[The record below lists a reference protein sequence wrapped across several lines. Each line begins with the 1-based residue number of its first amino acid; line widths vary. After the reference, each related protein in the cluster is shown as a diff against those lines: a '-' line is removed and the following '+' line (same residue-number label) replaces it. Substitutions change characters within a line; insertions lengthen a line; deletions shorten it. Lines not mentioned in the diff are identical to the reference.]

1 MMTLIIGGSG
11 SGKSAYAEEIL
22 ELYTKGRK
30 KYYLATMKAF
40 DEEGEK
46 KILRHRQSRAGKG
59 FITIEQPTEIIQV
72 LEKMHKGE
80 KTALLE
86 CMSNLVANEMF
97 AGEEGM
103 DSDKLIK
110 KLREQIGSLK
120 EELTHLVVVSN
131 NVFEDG
137 LLYDEGTRQY
147 LLALGGINEELALLA
162 EEVIEVAVGI
172 PLVMKKG

>member
-97 AGEEGM
+97 GHSQAK
-103 DSDKLIK
+103 S
-110 KLREQIGSLK
+110 
-120 EELTHLVVVSN
+120 
-131 NVFEDG
+131 
-137 LLYDEGTRQY
+137 
-147 LLALGGINEELALLA
+147 A
-162 EEVIEVAVGI
+162 EEVTAKLLKDIQHLASKLSQLVIITNNVSEDGTEYDSTTMAYIKAISDFNVRISEIADRVVEVVVGI
-172 PLVMKKG
+172 PIVIKE

>member
-46 KILRHRQSRAGKG
+46 KILRHRQNRAGKG

-97 AGEEGM
+97 GHSQAK
-103 DSDKLIK
+103 S
-110 KLREQIGSLK
+110 
-120 EELTHLVVVSN
+120 
-131 NVFEDG
+131 
-137 LLYDEGTRQY
+137 
-147 LLALGGINEELALLA
+147 A
-162 EEVIEVAVGI
+162 EEVTAKLLKDIQHLASKLSQLVIITNNVSEDGTEYDSTTMAYIKAISDFNVRISEIADRVVEVVVGI
-172 PLVMKKG
+172 PIVIKE